1 MFESNSTT
9 YLQIDGDIAAFVE
22 SDSDEV
28 DDALMLLVLMLLVVM
43 TVWLTVAETFDGTF
57 RCCKVCDSAYHWI
70 NYGLASAHMSPGK
83 HERWVKGNICQ
94 YYCHYLDVH

>member
-43 TVWLTVAETFDGTF
+43 TV
-57 RCCKVCDSAYHWI
+57 
-70 NYGLASAHMSPGK
+70 
-83 HERWVKGNICQ
+83 
-94 YYCHYLDVH
+94 